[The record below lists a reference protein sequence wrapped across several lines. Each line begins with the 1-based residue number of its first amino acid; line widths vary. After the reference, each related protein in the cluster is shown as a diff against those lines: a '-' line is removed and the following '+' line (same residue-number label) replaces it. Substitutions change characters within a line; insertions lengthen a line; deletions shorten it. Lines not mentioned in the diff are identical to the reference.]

1 MPNLLVLG
9 ALSDIARAVAHRY
22 AREGYSLTLAAR
34 DPQRLEADAADLR
47 IRHNVEVNIAPA
59 FDALAMDGH
68 PAWYA
73 ALPVRP
79 DVVLCA
85 FGVLSDQQQ
94 AQTDWAAARQMLDVN
109 FTGAVSI
116 LEAVAADMEQRGSG
130 IIVGISSVAGDR
142 GRASNYFYGSA
153 KAGFTAYLSG
163 LRNRLAK
170 KGVHVLTVKPG
181 FVRTAMT
188 RNMPLPPVITANP
201 EQIANGIFR
210 AASKRSNTVYLLWMW
225 KYIMLIIK
233 NVPEGIFKKLSL

>member
-22 AREGYSLTLAAR
+22 AREGYSITLAAR
-34 DPQRLEADAADLR
+34 QPERLQPEAADLE
-47 IRHNVEVNIAPA
+47 IRYGVKVHIAPA
-59 FDALAMDGH
+59 FDALAMDSH
-68 PAWYA
+68 VAWYA
-73 ALPVRP
+73 ALPERAE
-79 DVVLCA
+79 VVLCA
-85 FGVLSDQQQ
+85 FGVLGDQQQ
-94 AQTDWAAARQMLDVN
+94 AQHNWAQARQMLDVN

-116 LEAVAADMEQRGSG
+116 LEAVAAEMEQRGSG
-130 IIVGISSVAGDR
+130 TIIGISSVAGDR

-188 RNMPLPPVITANP
+188 REMPLPPFITGTP
-201 EQIANGIFR
+201 EKVAEDIFR
-210 AASKRSNTVYLLWMW
+210 AARRRSNTRYTLWMW

-233 NVPEGIFKKLSL
+233 NIPEGVFKRLSL